1 MPGRLVRPRIYGEQR
16 ALFLYPFVQEV
27 GVDFMKGTPGYTM
40 HGTPMKIIIKIKR
53 TLLVH
58 RDRARERE
66 MREREKRET
75 TVTDEHQI
83 GYVKSDHKL
92 RRRILCCS
100 HPEDADSLTR

>member
-58 RDRARERE
+58 RDRARERD
-66 MREREKRET
+66 ERDERKRKKR
-75 TVTDEHQI
+75 DNRDRRASDWLRQI
-83 GYVKSDHKL
+83 
-92 RRRILCCS
+92 R
-100 HPEDADSLTR
+100 PQTP